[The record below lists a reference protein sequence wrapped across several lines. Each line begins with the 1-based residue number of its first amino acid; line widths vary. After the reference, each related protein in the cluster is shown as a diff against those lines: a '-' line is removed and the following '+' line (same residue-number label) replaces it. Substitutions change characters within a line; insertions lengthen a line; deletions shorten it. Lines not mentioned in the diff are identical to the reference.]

1 LAEPMRPEDW
11 TQIKKEMA
19 QDDKKA
25 FARIYEDLWSSL
37 YSVAYNYLRER
48 ATAEEMVQEVFVN
61 LWIKRQHLQTVD
73 NISAFAMR
81 ALQFQIYDYFDRKAV
96 VDRYIESKAASQK
109 ATPDTSHHQIEYD
122 ETLTLITQEI
132 DNLPSLTQKIFR
144 LSRFSQYSNEEI
156 ANHLHVSVK
165 TVEYHITQSLKHLRR
180 RLGFILLIHS
190 SISLVCCLCCF

>member
-1 LAEPMRPEDW
+1 MRPEDW

-19 QDDKKA
+19 KDDKKA

-96 VDRYIESKAASQK
+96 VARYIESKAASQRV
-109 ATPDTSHHQIEYD
+109 TPDTSHHQIEYD
-122 ETLTLITQEI
+122 ETLTLITKEI

-156 ANHLHVSVK
+156 ANHLDVSVK

-190 SISLVCCLCCF
+190 SISLVCCLYCF

>member
-1 LAEPMRPEDW
+1 MRPEDW

-122 ETLTLITQEI
+122 ETLSLITQEI

-156 ANHLHVSVK
+156 ANHLDVSVK

-190 SISLVCCLCCF
+190 SISLVCCLYCF

>member
-1 LAEPMRPEDW
+1 MRPEDW

>member
-1 LAEPMRPEDW
+1 MRPEDW

-19 QDDKKA
+19 KDDKKA

-109 ATPDTSHHQIEYD
+109 VTPDTSHHQIEYD

-156 ANHLHVSVK
+156 ANHLDVSVK

>member
-1 LAEPMRPEDW
+1 MRPEDW

-109 ATPDTSHHQIEYD
+109 VTPDTSHHQIEYD

>member
-1 LAEPMRPEDW
+1 MRPEDW

-122 ETLTLITQEI
+122 ETLSLITQEI

-156 ANHLHVSVK
+156 ANHLDVSVK

>member
-1 LAEPMRPEDW
+1 MRPEDW

-19 QDDKKA
+19 KDDKKA

-96 VDRYIESKAASQK
+96 VARYI
-109 ATPDTSHHQIEYD
+109 
-122 ETLTLITQEI
+122 
-132 DNLPSLTQKIFR
+132 
-144 LSRFSQYSNEEI
+144 
-156 ANHLHVSVK
+156 
-165 TVEYHITQSLKHLRR
+165 
-180 RLGFILLIHS
+180 
-190 SISLVCCLCCF
+190 

>member
-1 LAEPMRPEDW
+1 MRPEDW

-96 VDRYIESKAASQK
+96 VDRYIESKAASQRV
-109 ATPDTSHHQIEYD
+109 TPDTSHHQIEYD
-122 ETLTLITQEI
+122 ETLSLITQEI

-156 ANHLHVSVK
+156 ANHLDVSVK

>member
-1 LAEPMRPEDW
+1 MRPEDW

-109 ATPDTSHHQIEYD
+109 VTPDTSHHQIEYD
-122 ETLTLITQEI
+122 ETLSLITREI

-156 ANHLHVSVK
+156 ANHLDVSVK